1 MSLFSLF
8 SRSSLIA
15 SQMIAGCMIAM
26 AWLSLPC
33 LAASAKEMM
42 KVKEA
47 EAAQLRQSLDSSRDS
62 LQNDIARRWRD
73 KQVSVERREADKE
86 DLSRLKDA
94 QEKAYND
101 LERVKEE
108 CLVKEKTAEDA
119 GIALAAGRDEW
130 RLTSSALDEVFVKE
144 AEAISGAFPLD
155 VEERQN
161 ELETVR
167 RSYRKNQDAGAA
179 VRDFAAYA
187 EHFLTLGNSMGITR
201 KTVLPDEGN
210 RKMLTIARFGNV
222 FGYGISD
229 AGECYF
235 IRQSGRLA
243 ADRYRIDKIDAAP
256 LQALLVR
263 SFPRWITSGSPS
275 GMIPT
280 DVMQNEQT
288 KMLIAG
294 KKITE
299 YQKIY
304 ASFKAGGAVM
314 IPLLLLPLWSL
325 VLIILKLLQFGGK
338 RSAYGRL
345 YKKVTALLDK
355 NDSGAALACATAGK
369 GIVARM
375 METCLRNRTAP
386 RAVIEK
392 NMHEMFIEEIPQL
405 SRYLNTLAV
414 IAGAAPLLGLLG
426 TISGMINLFG
436 AVTHYGTG
444 DPKFLAGGISEA
456 LITAKTGL
464 AIAIP
469 VLFIHD
475 YLRNKKD
482 RLQADI
488 EKYVLRIVNKLWPG
502 E

>member
-1 MSLFSLF
+1 
-8 SRSSLIA
+8 
-15 SQMIAGCMIAM
+15 
-26 AWLSLPC
+26 
-33 LAASAKEMM
+33 
-42 KVKEA
+42 
-47 EAAQLRQSLDSSRDS
+47 
-62 LQNDIARRWRD
+62 
-73 KQVSVERREADKE
+73 
-86 DLSRLKDA
+86 
-94 QEKAYND
+94 
-101 LERVKEE
+101 
-108 CLVKEKTAEDA
+108 
-119 GIALAAGRDEW
+119 
-130 RLTSSALDEVFVKE
+130 
-144 AEAISGAFPLD
+144 
-155 VEERQN
+155 
-161 ELETVR
+161 
-167 RSYRKNQDAGAA
+167 
-179 VRDFAAYA
+179 
-187 EHFLTLGNSMGITR
+187 
-201 KTVLPDEGN
+201 
-210 RKMLTIARFGNV
+210 
-222 FGYGISD
+222 
-229 AGECYF
+229 
-235 IRQSGRLA
+235 
-243 ADRYRIDKIDAAP
+243 
-256 LQALLVR
+256 
-263 SFPRWITSGSPS
+263 
-275 GMIPT
+275 
-280 DVMQNEQT
+280 
-288 KMLIAG
+288 
-294 KKITE
+294 
-299 YQKIY
+299 
-304 ASFKAGGAVM
+304 M